1 MKEIFFYFLKLGATG
16 FGGPLAVIAQM
27 HNDLI
32 LEKEWISQDEFRSL
46 FGLIKAMPGP
56 VAFQMGVAL
65 AYRRA
70 GFKAATLAG
79 FAFVLPAF
87 LMILAIAIF
96 YDQAVAIPWIHSTFL
111 GMQLGA
117 FALIAWA
124 LKTLTKDYFKEILFW
139 ACVVSAVFLCAF
151 TPIPEPVLILLF
163 AVVGIGFYRIK
174 IRPQQKL
181 SVFAMDPV
189 LLQLFL
195 VCLQAGSLIFGT
207 GIAIVPWLEG
217 EFVGR
222 LGWLTHTQ
230 FLDAVSFG
238 QLTPGPMTIS
248 TAFIGFKMAGLTGAI
263 VATVGVFFP
272 AFFHMVTWFPR
283 LYSWLLKQKWI
294 YYFSMTVT
302 AAVAGTIVVV
312 LFRLGSDWNRYHLL
326 AIIALLGI
334 LKFTKIPSWG
344 IILLGGL
351 GSYLFSLM
359 MGTI

>member
-1 MKEIFFYFLKLGATG
+1 MKEIFLYFLKLGATG
-16 FGGPLAVIAQM
+16 FGGPLAVIAQL
-27 HNDLI
+27 HQDLV
-32 LEKEWISQDEFRSL
+32 LEKKWISQDEFRSL

-70 GFKAATLAG
+70 GFQAAAAAAVG
-79 FAFVLPAF
+79 FVLPAF
-87 LMILAIAIF
+87 LMIILIAIF
-96 YDQAVAIPWIHSTFL
+96 YDQVSAIPWVHAVFL

-124 LKTLTKDYFKEILFW
+124 LRALTKDYFKEILFW
-139 ACVVSAVFLCAF
+139 ICALSAIFLCAL
-151 TPIPEPVLILLF
+151 TPIPEPILILLF
-163 AVVGIGFYRIK
+163 AAVGIGFYRIQVRSK
-174 IRPQQKL
+174 QSL
-181 SVFAMDPV
+181 SAFTMDPV

-195 VCLQAGSLIFGT
+195 VCVQAGSLIFGT

-222 LGWLTHTQ
+222 LGWLTHSQ

-248 TAFIGFKMAGLTGAI
+248 TAFIGFKMAGLTGAL
-263 VATVGVFFP
+263 VATVAVFFP
-272 AFFHMVTWFPR
+272 SFFHMVTWFPR
-283 LYSWLLKQKWI
+283 LYSWLLQQKWI
-294 YYFSMTVT
+294 YYFSLTVT

-312 LFRLGSDWNRYHLL
+312 LFRLGHDWNRYHLFG
-326 AIIALLGI
+326 IVALLA
-334 LKFTKIPSWG
+334 LLRFTKIPSWG

-351 GSYLFSLM
+351 GSYLVSLM
-359 MGTI
+359 LGTI

>member
-1 MKEIFFYFLKLGATG
+1 MKEIFLYFLKLGATG

-27 HNDLI
+27 HNDLV
-32 LEKEWISQDEFRSL
+32 LEKKWISADEFRSL

-70 GFKAATLAG
+70 GFKAAAAAG
-79 FAFVLPAF
+79 FGFVLPAF
-87 LMILAIAIF
+87 VMIIAIGLL
-96 YDQAVAIPWIHSTFL
+96 YDQASQFAWVQTVFL

-139 ACVVSAVFLCAF
+139 VCVLSAILLCAF

-163 AVVGIGFYRIK
+163 AAVGMGFYRIK
-174 IRPQQKL
+174 IRPQNKL
-181 SVFAMDPV
+181 SVFAVDPIF
-189 LLQLFL
+189 LQLFL

-222 LGWLTHTQ
+222 LGWLTHHQ

-272 AFFHMVTWFPR
+272 SFFHMVTWFPR
-283 LYSWLLKQKWI
+283 LYTWLLQQKWI
-294 YYFSMTVT
+294 YYFSLTVT

-326 AIIALLGI
+326 GIIALLG
-334 LKFTKIPSWG
+334 LLRFTKIPSWG
-344 IILLGGL
+344 IILIGGA
-351 GSYLFSLM
+351 GSYLVSLA
-359 MGTI
+359 I